1 MGIVECIFVAPN
13 RGAPMV
19 EVTAVEAVAGEGLK
33 GDRYL
38 EAANRRSPDY
48 QITFIEAEN
57 IEAFTRDTGV
67 AMSPGMP
74 RRNVVTRNV
83 SLNEL
88 VGARFRVG
96 SVVLEGL
103 ELCEP
108 CRLFANR
115 TYKDTLTWFLGK
127 GGLRAMII
135 AGGVLSVGDAI
146 G

>member
-38 EAANRRSPDY
+38 EAANRRWPDY

-108 CRLFANR
+108 CRLIANR
-115 TYKDTLTWFLGK
+115 THKDTLTWFCL
-127 GGLRAMII
+127 LYTSRC
-135 AGGVLSVGDAI
+135 V
-146 G
+146 

>member
-1 MGIVECIFVAPN
+1 MGLVEHIFVAPT

-19 EVTAVEAVAGEGLK
+19 EVTAVVAVAGEGLK

-38 EAANRRSPDY
+38 EATNRRSPDY

-57 IEAFTRDTGV
+57 IEAFTTDTGLV
-67 AMSPGMP
+67 MSPAMP

-83 SLNEL
+83 GLNEL

-115 TYKDTLTWFLGK
+115 THKDALTWFLGR
-127 GGLRAMII
+127 GGLRAMI
-135 AGGVLSVGDAI
+135 V
-146 G
+146 

>member
-1 MGIVECIFVAPN
+1 MGVVECIFVAPN
-13 RGAPMV
+13 RGVPMV
-19 EVTAVEAVAGEGLK
+19 AVTEVEAFAGKGLD

-38 EAANRRSPDY
+38 QAANRRSPDY

-57 IEAFTRDTGV
+57 IEAFTKDTGL

-74 RRNVVTRNV
+74 RRNIVTRNV

-88 VGARFRVG
+88 VGARFCVG

-108 CRLFANR
+108 CSLFAKRNH
-115 TYKDTLTWFLGK
+115 KVALKWFLGK
-127 GGLRAMII
+127 GGLRAMIV

-146 G
+146 Q